1 MSFSPINLEL
11 QSSQLV
17 RRLRDES
24 TEEAQRAGSLA
35 KSLGVDHVI
44 THLEWGRVVSRTA
57 HRARCMRYSVLMR
70 ECQRLK
76 MDMLMVGHHRNDQ
89 IGM

>member
-1 MSFSPINLEL
+1 MSFLPINLQLE
-11 QSSQLV
+11 SSQLV
-17 RRLRDES
+17 LRLRDDS
-24 TEEAQRAGSLA
+24 KEEAQRAGSLA
-35 KSLGVDHVI
+35 RSLGVDHVI
-44 THLEWGRVVSRTA
+44 THLDWGRVSKTA

-76 MDMLMVGHHRNDQ
+76 MDMLMAGHHWNDQ